1 MNGDLLTSCSRSCLY
16 QLRHRGR
23 RRYSERS
30 VHPTSFEITM
40 TQHATS
46 HPAIFEV
53 VAAVED
59 AGIVAV
65 IRMKDPGKL
74 RAVVDAIAEGGIRA
88 LEITM
93 TVPGAVDLIRELGP
107 TLPDGFVLG
116 AGTVLDADTVA
127 RVADAGARY
136 VVSPVFRRSVI
147 DACHAR
153 GMAAMPGCFTPTEI
167 LEAWDA
173 GADIVKVFPATTLG
187 PSYLKDVRAPLPQV
201 KLMPTGG
208 VTVEN
213 AGDWIR
219 AGAVAVGV
227 GTSLLDAKAI
237 ADGRFAVLRT
247 NAERM
252 IANVRAARGRD

>member
-1 MNGDLLTSCSRSCLY
+1 MTNQATTDRVIADVVESV
-16 QLRHRGR
+16 
-23 RRYSERS
+23 ER
-30 VHPTSFEITM
+30 
-40 TQHATS
+40 
-46 HPAIFEV
+46 
-53 VAAVED
+53 

-65 IRMKDPGKL
+65 IRIKDPSRL
-74 RAVVDAIAEGGIRA
+74 RAVVDAIAEGGIRV

-93 TVPGAVDLIRELGP
+93 TVPGAVGLIRDLAP
-107 TLPDGFVLG
+107 TLPDGFILG

-127 RVADAGARY
+127 QVAEAGARY
-136 VVSPVFRRSVI
+136 VVSPVFRRAVI
-147 DACHAR
+147 EACHAR
-153 GMAAMPGCFTPTEI
+153 GLAAMPGCFTPTEI
-167 LEAWDA
+167 LDAWDA

-213 AGDWIR
+213 AGEWIR

-227 GTSLLDAKAI
+227 GTSLLDARAI
-237 ADGRFAVLRT
+237 ADGQFAVLRT

-252 IANVRAARGRD
+252 IANVRAARGQA

>member
-1 MNGDLLTSCSRSCLY
+1 
-16 QLRHRGR
+16 
-23 RRYSERS
+23 
-30 VHPTSFEITM
+30 M
-40 TQHATS
+40 TNTTTPQRVAD
-46 HPAIFEV
+46 V
-53 VAAVED
+53 VEAVER

-65 IRMKDPGKL
+65 IRIKDPAKL
-74 RAVVDAIAEGGIRA
+74 RDVVDAIAAGGIRA

-93 TVPGAVDLIRELGP
+93 TVPGAVELIRALAP
-107 TLPDGFVLG
+107 TLPEGFILG
-116 AGTVLDADTVA
+116 AGTVLDAETVA

-136 VVSPVFRRSVI
+136 VVSPVFRRAVI
-147 DACHAR
+147 EACHAR
-153 GMAAMPGCFTPTEI
+153 QLAAMPGCFTPTEI
-167 LEAWDA
+167 LDAWDA

-237 ADGRFAVLRT
+237 ADDRFDVLRT

-252 IANVRAARGRD
+252 IANVRAARGQA

>member
-1 MNGDLLTSCSRSCLY
+1 MTNQATT
-16 QLRHRGR
+16 
-23 RRYSERS
+23 ERVIADVVDS
-30 VHPTSFEITM
+30 VER
-40 TQHATS
+40 
-46 HPAIFEV
+46 
-53 VAAVED
+53 

-65 IRMKDPGKL
+65 IRIKDPSRL
-74 RAVVDAIAEGGIRA
+74 RAVVDAIAEGGIRV
-88 LEITM
+88 LEVTM
-93 TVPGAVDLIRELGP
+93 TVPGAVGLIRDLAP
-107 TLPDGFVLG
+107 TLPDGFILG

-127 RVADAGARY
+127 QVADAGARY
-136 VVSPVFRRSVI
+136 VVSPVFRRAVI

-153 GMAAMPGCFTPTEI
+153 GLAAMPGCFTPTEI
-167 LEAWDA
+167 LDAWDA

-227 GTSLLDAKAI
+227 GTALLDAKAI
-237 ADGRFAVLRT
+237 AAGDYAVLRA
-247 NAERM
+247 NAER
-252 IANVRAARGRD
+252 IVANVAAARSPH